1 MYPGLHL
8 GFFFKGGQNS
18 RSGIPGEANSVCQ
31 SHTINLKGGQTSS
44 KGGANAPPRPPPKCS
59 PGTMN
64 SILTKYCQESTPG
77 TVIHE
82 IFSDKISGVIF
93 SQVSIIS
100 MVVFNRAYVC

>member
-1 MYPGLHL
+1 MPKPHYKP
-8 GFFFKGGQNS
+8 Q
-18 RSGIPGEANSVCQ
+18 
-31 SHTINLKGGQTSS
+31 GGQTSS
-44 KGGANAPPRPPPKCS
+44 KWGRMPLPAPPPPPPKCS